1 MLFPRFVG
9 AVNPPPYIIFSTI
22 RCCFDMFPHI
32 DSRSWPK
39 VVLSLLPCLSRFLLT
54 VNQRNG
60 FIDEALWRIFA
71 GAAGEPIL
79 I

>member
-1 MLFPRFVG
+1 
-9 AVNPPPYIIFSTI
+9 
-22 RCCFDMFPHI
+22 MFPHI